1 MTKTTVTHAT
11 LDQTLIDTFT
21 ELFVGRTVVAVDKR
35 NETLTLD
42 NEVVLKFYCLAQDC
56 CAYATAE
63 IEVHDDF
70 QAAIT
75 DIEVSGYEDD
85 DVYDGSVSHVNLAL
99 LHNGQNIV
107 DLDMSADSGNSGY
120 YFSTLSCRVIAPN
133 VDDCEFE
140 VVSSGQF
147 V

>member
-1 MTKTTVTHAT
+1 MAT
-11 LDQTLIDTFT
+11 PATIDQTLIDTFT
-21 ELFVGRTVVAVDKR
+21 ELFVGRTVVDVDKR

-42 NEVVLKFYCLAQDC
+42 NGVILKFYCSAQDC
-56 CAYATAE
+56 CAYAMAE

-75 DIEVSGYEDD
+75 AIDVSGYEDGD
-85 DVYDGSVSHVNLAL
+85 AYAGPTSYINLTL

-107 DLDMSADSGNSGY
+107 DVNMSADSGNGGY

-133 VDDCEFE
+133 AHDREFE

-147 V
+147 M